1 MKTILITGG
10 SRGIGLAIAE
20 KYLETEEYNVVVTGR
35 KEQTLEELSKEVDNK
50 NFHTIAAKAD
60 DEEAADNTCKDV
72 NEKFGSLDILVNN
85 AGTNPAGGAL
95 MDVDIGAVQ
104 KTWDVNLMGPL
115 LWSRAAYKNEL
126 STAIMNICS
135 VGGIAPSQLMGA
147 YNVSKAALIYLT
159 KQLAYELAPEIRVNG
174 VAPAIVK
181 TKLSQLL
188 WENEEFAKNLHLLK
202 KLGEPEDIAN
212 AVYYMCSDDAG
223 WVTGEVLTGFGTKA
237 LVTKGARVGKYTKAL
252 RSMDPIERG
261 AYATQAYGG
270 GHVGAARLA
279 KKGESFKIAATQVA
293 KETGE
298 EIVGTL
304 DWLKT
309 KPFIGRSK
317 LARQNVANKDFINK
331 LEGQTGEM
339 VTWAKSNNN
348 SLDNYPGIRTIEIP
362 DGRVYRLEPSGKT
375 GEGKFSWKSMKAA
388 DKATTKRLQSIALD
402 DKTLKRHL
410 VTDSAVQSYT
420 AMNQTVRTKMKSAI
434 TRYNKNLPKKDRI
447 SLEHVFD
454 VQHYGRMKLKVSK
467 FSGKGADELGNLTVL
482 GAGKNYSTGALAKNI
497 DSGDALI
504 DLIKQDKFIDYTLI
518 ILFQV
523 LNMPPRSKCYF

>member
-35 KEQTLEELSKEVDNK
+35 KEETLKELSNEIKNK
-50 NFHTIAAKAD
+50 NFYTIAAKAD
-60 DEEAADNTCKDV
+60 DEEAANKTCKDI

-159 KQLAYELAPEIRVNG
+159 KQLAYELAPDIRVNG

-223 WVTGEVLTGFGTKA
+223 WVTGEVLTIDGGFLLSGN
-237 LVTKGARVGKYTKAL
+237 
-252 RSMDPIERG
+252 SMI
-261 AYATQAYGG
+261 
-270 GHVGAARLA
+270 
-279 KKGESFKIAATQVA
+279 
-293 KETGE
+293 
-298 EIVGTL
+298 
-304 DWLKT
+304 
-309 KPFIGRSK
+309 
-317 LARQNVANKDFINK
+317 
-331 LEGQTGEM
+331 
-339 VTWAKSNNN
+339 
-348 SLDNYPGIRTIEIP
+348 
-362 DGRVYRLEPSGKT
+362 
-375 GEGKFSWKSMKAA
+375 
-388 DKATTKRLQSIALD
+388 
-402 DKTLKRHL
+402 
-410 VTDSAVQSYT
+410 
-420 AMNQTVRTKMKSAI
+420 
-434 TRYNKNLPKKDRI
+434 
-447 SLEHVFD
+447 
-454 VQHYGRMKLKVSK
+454 
-467 FSGKGADELGNLTVL
+467 
-482 GAGKNYSTGALAKNI
+482 
-497 DSGDALI
+497 
-504 DLIKQDKFIDYTLI
+504 
-518 ILFQV
+518 
-523 LNMPPRSKCYF
+523 

>member
-20 KYLETEEYNVVVTGR
+20 KYLNTQEYNVVVTGR

-50 NFHTIAAKAD
+50 NFYTIAAKAD
-60 DEEAADNTCKDV
+60 DEEAADKTCKDV
-72 NEKFGSLDILVNN
+72 NEKFGSLDILIYT

-159 KQLAYELAPEIRVNG
+159 KQLAYELAPDIRVNG

-223 WVTGEVLTGFGTKA
+223 WVTGEVLTIDGGFLLSGN
-237 LVTKGARVGKYTKAL
+237 
-252 RSMDPIERG
+252 SMI
-261 AYATQAYGG
+261 
-270 GHVGAARLA
+270 
-279 KKGESFKIAATQVA
+279 
-293 KETGE
+293 
-298 EIVGTL
+298 
-304 DWLKT
+304 
-309 KPFIGRSK
+309 
-317 LARQNVANKDFINK
+317 
-331 LEGQTGEM
+331 
-339 VTWAKSNNN
+339 
-348 SLDNYPGIRTIEIP
+348 
-362 DGRVYRLEPSGKT
+362 
-375 GEGKFSWKSMKAA
+375 
-388 DKATTKRLQSIALD
+388 
-402 DKTLKRHL
+402 
-410 VTDSAVQSYT
+410 
-420 AMNQTVRTKMKSAI
+420 
-434 TRYNKNLPKKDRI
+434 
-447 SLEHVFD
+447 
-454 VQHYGRMKLKVSK
+454 
-467 FSGKGADELGNLTVL
+467 
-482 GAGKNYSTGALAKNI
+482 
-497 DSGDALI
+497 
-504 DLIKQDKFIDYTLI
+504 
-518 ILFQV
+518 
-523 LNMPPRSKCYF
+523 

>member
-20 KYLETEEYNVVVTGR
+20 KYLNTQEYNVVVTGR

-60 DEEAADNTCKDV
+60 DEEAADKTCKDV
-72 NEKFGSLDILVNN
+72 NEKFGSLDILINN

-223 WVTGEVLTGFGTKA
+223 WVTGEVLTIDGGFLLSGN
-237 LVTKGARVGKYTKAL
+237 
-252 RSMDPIERG
+252 SMI
-261 AYATQAYGG
+261 
-270 GHVGAARLA
+270 
-279 KKGESFKIAATQVA
+279 
-293 KETGE
+293 
-298 EIVGTL
+298 
-304 DWLKT
+304 
-309 KPFIGRSK
+309 
-317 LARQNVANKDFINK
+317 
-331 LEGQTGEM
+331 
-339 VTWAKSNNN
+339 
-348 SLDNYPGIRTIEIP
+348 
-362 DGRVYRLEPSGKT
+362 
-375 GEGKFSWKSMKAA
+375 
-388 DKATTKRLQSIALD
+388 
-402 DKTLKRHL
+402 
-410 VTDSAVQSYT
+410 
-420 AMNQTVRTKMKSAI
+420 
-434 TRYNKNLPKKDRI
+434 
-447 SLEHVFD
+447 
-454 VQHYGRMKLKVSK
+454 
-467 FSGKGADELGNLTVL
+467 
-482 GAGKNYSTGALAKNI
+482 
-497 DSGDALI
+497 
-504 DLIKQDKFIDYTLI
+504 
-518 ILFQV
+518 
-523 LNMPPRSKCYF
+523 

>member
-35 KEQTLEELSKEVDNK
+35 KEETLKELSNEVSNK
-50 NFHTIAAKAD
+50 NFYTIAAKAD
-60 DEEAADNTCKDV
+60 DEEAANKTCKDL

-159 KQLAYELAPEIRVNG
+159 KQLAYELAPDIRVNG

-223 WVTGEVLTGFGTKA
+223 WVTGEVLTIDGGFLLSGN
-237 LVTKGARVGKYTKAL
+237 
-252 RSMDPIERG
+252 SMI
-261 AYATQAYGG
+261 
-270 GHVGAARLA
+270 
-279 KKGESFKIAATQVA
+279 
-293 KETGE
+293 
-298 EIVGTL
+298 
-304 DWLKT
+304 
-309 KPFIGRSK
+309 
-317 LARQNVANKDFINK
+317 
-331 LEGQTGEM
+331 
-339 VTWAKSNNN
+339 
-348 SLDNYPGIRTIEIP
+348 
-362 DGRVYRLEPSGKT
+362 
-375 GEGKFSWKSMKAA
+375 
-388 DKATTKRLQSIALD
+388 
-402 DKTLKRHL
+402 
-410 VTDSAVQSYT
+410 
-420 AMNQTVRTKMKSAI
+420 
-434 TRYNKNLPKKDRI
+434 
-447 SLEHVFD
+447 
-454 VQHYGRMKLKVSK
+454 
-467 FSGKGADELGNLTVL
+467 
-482 GAGKNYSTGALAKNI
+482 
-497 DSGDALI
+497 
-504 DLIKQDKFIDYTLI
+504 
-518 ILFQV
+518 
-523 LNMPPRSKCYF
+523 

>member
-35 KEQTLEELSKEVDNK
+35 KEETLKELSNEIKNK
-50 NFHTIAAKAD
+50 NFYTIAAKAD
-60 DEEAADNTCKDV
+60 DEEAANKTCKDI

-159 KQLAYELAPEIRVNG
+159 KQLAYELAPDIRVNG

-223 WVTGEVLTGFGTKA
+223 WVTGAVLPIDGGFLLSGN
-237 LVTKGARVGKYTKAL
+237 
-252 RSMDPIERG
+252 SMI
-261 AYATQAYGG
+261 
-270 GHVGAARLA
+270 
-279 KKGESFKIAATQVA
+279 
-293 KETGE
+293 
-298 EIVGTL
+298 
-304 DWLKT
+304 
-309 KPFIGRSK
+309 
-317 LARQNVANKDFINK
+317 
-331 LEGQTGEM
+331 
-339 VTWAKSNNN
+339 
-348 SLDNYPGIRTIEIP
+348 
-362 DGRVYRLEPSGKT
+362 
-375 GEGKFSWKSMKAA
+375 
-388 DKATTKRLQSIALD
+388 
-402 DKTLKRHL
+402 
-410 VTDSAVQSYT
+410 
-420 AMNQTVRTKMKSAI
+420 
-434 TRYNKNLPKKDRI
+434 
-447 SLEHVFD
+447 
-454 VQHYGRMKLKVSK
+454 
-467 FSGKGADELGNLTVL
+467 
-482 GAGKNYSTGALAKNI
+482 
-497 DSGDALI
+497 
-504 DLIKQDKFIDYTLI
+504 
-518 ILFQV
+518 
-523 LNMPPRSKCYF
+523 

>member
-35 KEQTLEELSKEVDNK
+35 KEETLKELSNVIKNK
-50 NFHTIAAKAD
+50 NFYTIAAKAD
-60 DEEAADNTCKDV
+60 DEEAASKTCKDI

-104 KTWDVNLMGPL
+104 KTWDVNLLGPL

-159 KQLAYELAPEIRVNG
+159 KQLAYELAPDIRVNG

-223 WVTGEVLTGFGTKA
+223 WVTGEVLTIDGGFLLSGN
-237 LVTKGARVGKYTKAL
+237 
-252 RSMDPIERG
+252 SMI
-261 AYATQAYGG
+261 
-270 GHVGAARLA
+270 
-279 KKGESFKIAATQVA
+279 
-293 KETGE
+293 
-298 EIVGTL
+298 
-304 DWLKT
+304 
-309 KPFIGRSK
+309 
-317 LARQNVANKDFINK
+317 
-331 LEGQTGEM
+331 
-339 VTWAKSNNN
+339 
-348 SLDNYPGIRTIEIP
+348 
-362 DGRVYRLEPSGKT
+362 
-375 GEGKFSWKSMKAA
+375 
-388 DKATTKRLQSIALD
+388 
-402 DKTLKRHL
+402 
-410 VTDSAVQSYT
+410 
-420 AMNQTVRTKMKSAI
+420 
-434 TRYNKNLPKKDRI
+434 
-447 SLEHVFD
+447 
-454 VQHYGRMKLKVSK
+454 
-467 FSGKGADELGNLTVL
+467 
-482 GAGKNYSTGALAKNI
+482 
-497 DSGDALI
+497 
-504 DLIKQDKFIDYTLI
+504 
-518 ILFQV
+518 
-523 LNMPPRSKCYF
+523 

>member
-20 KYLETEEYNVVVTGR
+20 KYLESNEYNVVVTGR
-35 KEQTLEELSKEVDNK
+35 KEQTLEELASEVNNK

-60 DEEAADNTCKDV
+60 DEEAADKTCKDV

-85 AGTNPAGGAL
+85 AGTNPAGGPL

-159 KQLAYELAPEIRVNG
+159 KQLAYELAPDIRVNG

-223 WVTGEVLTGFGTKA
+223 WVTGEVLTIDGGFLLSGN
-237 LVTKGARVGKYTKAL
+237 
-252 RSMDPIERG
+252 SMI
-261 AYATQAYGG
+261 
-270 GHVGAARLA
+270 
-279 KKGESFKIAATQVA
+279 
-293 KETGE
+293 
-298 EIVGTL
+298 
-304 DWLKT
+304 
-309 KPFIGRSK
+309 
-317 LARQNVANKDFINK
+317 
-331 LEGQTGEM
+331 
-339 VTWAKSNNN
+339 
-348 SLDNYPGIRTIEIP
+348 
-362 DGRVYRLEPSGKT
+362 
-375 GEGKFSWKSMKAA
+375 
-388 DKATTKRLQSIALD
+388 
-402 DKTLKRHL
+402 
-410 VTDSAVQSYT
+410 
-420 AMNQTVRTKMKSAI
+420 
-434 TRYNKNLPKKDRI
+434 
-447 SLEHVFD
+447 
-454 VQHYGRMKLKVSK
+454 
-467 FSGKGADELGNLTVL
+467 
-482 GAGKNYSTGALAKNI
+482 
-497 DSGDALI
+497 
-504 DLIKQDKFIDYTLI
+504 
-518 ILFQV
+518 
-523 LNMPPRSKCYF
+523 

>member
-35 KEQTLEELSKEVDNK
+35 KVETLKELSNEVNNK

-60 DEEAADNTCKDV
+60 DEEAANKTCKDL

-159 KQLAYELAPEIRVNG
+159 KQLAYELAPDIRVNG

-223 WVTGEVLTGFGTKA
+223 WVTGEVLTIDGGFLLSGN
-237 LVTKGARVGKYTKAL
+237 
-252 RSMDPIERG
+252 SMI
-261 AYATQAYGG
+261 
-270 GHVGAARLA
+270 
-279 KKGESFKIAATQVA
+279 
-293 KETGE
+293 
-298 EIVGTL
+298 
-304 DWLKT
+304 
-309 KPFIGRSK
+309 
-317 LARQNVANKDFINK
+317 
-331 LEGQTGEM
+331 
-339 VTWAKSNNN
+339 
-348 SLDNYPGIRTIEIP
+348 
-362 DGRVYRLEPSGKT
+362 
-375 GEGKFSWKSMKAA
+375 
-388 DKATTKRLQSIALD
+388 
-402 DKTLKRHL
+402 
-410 VTDSAVQSYT
+410 
-420 AMNQTVRTKMKSAI
+420 
-434 TRYNKNLPKKDRI
+434 
-447 SLEHVFD
+447 
-454 VQHYGRMKLKVSK
+454 
-467 FSGKGADELGNLTVL
+467 
-482 GAGKNYSTGALAKNI
+482 
-497 DSGDALI
+497 
-504 DLIKQDKFIDYTLI
+504 
-518 ILFQV
+518 
-523 LNMPPRSKCYF
+523 